1 MSGFW
6 RVRTGAIPLDRPLM
20 MGVLNTTP
28 DSFSDGGRFDDADA
42 AVAHGVA
49 LAAAGADIIDVG
61 GESARPGAEP
71 VDASTEMERT
81 LPVIRRLVAAGHVVS
96 IDTMK
101 PDVARAA
108 LDAGAAIV
116 NDVGGMSDP
125 RMREVAAETSAGVVV
140 MHMQGTPR
148 TMQDNPSYEDVIVDI
163 RTFLD
168 DRTREMTEAGVD
180 PAAIVID
187 PGIGFG
193 KTMEHNLTLLNR
205 LDAFGALGFP
215 VMVGASRKR
224 FLGTLTDRPE
234 PADRDLAS
242 AVAAAVAVL
251 HGARILRVHNVA
263 VSLESVKVAWAI
275 VREEGTPWGPVVA
288 EGVAKG

>member
-6 RVRTGAIPLDRPLM
+6 RVRTGAISLDRPLI
-20 MGVLNTTP
+20 MGVVNTTP
-28 DSFSDGGRFDDADA
+28 DSFSDGGRFTNVDA
-42 AVAHGVA
+42 AIAHGTA

-61 GESARPGAEP
+61 GESTRPGADP
-71 VDASTEMERT
+71 VDVEEEIERT
-81 LPVIRRLVAAGHVVS
+81 IPVIRRLAADGLVVS

-108 LDAGAAIV
+108 FEAGAAII
-116 NDVGGMSDP
+116 NDVGGMDDV
-125 RMREVAAETSAGVVV
+125 RMREVAAGSAAGVIV

-148 TMQDNPSYEDVIVDI
+148 TMQDDPSYDDVIADI
-163 RTFLD
+163 RSFLGA
-168 DRTREMTEAGVD
+168 RTRAVSDAGVD
-180 PAAIVID
+180 PAAIVVD

-193 KTMEHNLTLLNR
+193 KSVNHNLTLLNR
-205 LDAFGALGFP
+205 LDAFDALGFP

-251 HGARILRVHNVA
+251 HGARIVRVHNVA
-263 VSLESVKVAWAI
+263 VSLEAVKVAWAI
-275 VREEGTPWGPVVA
+275 VREEGTPWGPVVT

>member
-1 MSGFW
+1 
-6 RVRTGAIPLDRPLM
+6 
-20 MGVLNTTP
+20 MGVVNTTP
-28 DSFSDGGRFDDADA
+28 DSFSDGGRFNDADS
-42 AVAHGVA
+42 AVAHGTE

-61 GESARPGAEP
+61 GESARPGAHP
-71 VDASTEMERT
+71 VTTDQEIERT
-81 LPVIRRLVAAGHVVS
+81 VPVIRRLAADGLVVS

-101 PDVARAA
+101 HAVARAA
-108 LDAGAAIV
+108 LEAGASIV
-116 NDVGGMSDP
+116 NDVGGMGDP
-125 RMREVAAETSAGVVV
+125 RMREVVAESSAGVVV

-148 TMQDNPSYEDVIVDI
+148 TMQDNPTYDDVIADI
-163 RTFLD
+163 RSFLD
-168 DRTREMTEAGVD
+168 TRTRALLESGSD

-193 KTMEHNLTLLNR
+193 KTIAHNLTLLNR
-205 LDAFGALGFP
+205 LDAFEALGFP

-234 PADRDLAS
+234 PADRDLGS

-251 HGARILRVHNVA
+251 RGARILRVHNVA
-263 VSLESVKVAWAI
+263 VTLEAVKVAWAI